1 MANNRS
7 NLTSLEISVARRK
20 KKLCFAYGHEEQL
33 SKMKEERERESK
45 LMART
50 CFDLKNH
57 H

>member
-33 SKMKEERERESK
+33 SKMKEERERAS
-45 LMART
+45 
-50 CFDLKNH
+50 
-57 H
+57 